1 MDHVLLFNPT
11 TLIGL
16 SGFNP
21 APDPTRN
28 SPQVLPV
35 PVPHTPQKHRVA
47 VNGLAGELGSIM
59 VWEAEAIDWS
69 RQKIA
74 EVTGCPPPGQ
84 LLLVNNEEV
93 GYAGSWSLGS
103 AVTLIKHQ
111 PDVAAAISLLL
122 RTFRYDVPTVYSQLG
137 DELRHSVSI
146 CLVAVECTLSSCW
159 HRLQPLLPPEF
170 LADLSFRKAAVRR
183 QMAWRRILFP
193 RKRLLKKQ
201 PPPYA
206 YQLPR

>member
-1 MDHVLLFNPT
+1 MFFYVIIQEPLRLTPLFSSEASDVYK
-11 TLIGL
+11 GQ
-16 SGFNP
+16 G
-21 APDPTRN
+21 
-28 SPQVLPV
+28 
-35 PVPHTPQKHRVA
+35 
-47 VNGLAGELGSIM
+47 NGLAGELGSIM

-74 EVTGCPPPGQ
+74 EVTGCPPFGQ

-146 CLVAVECTLSSCW
+146 CLVAVE
-159 HRLQPLLPPEF
+159 
-170 LADLSFRKAAVRR
+170 
-183 QMAWRRILFP
+183 
-193 RKRLLKKQ
+193 
-201 PPPYA
+201 
-206 YQLPR
+206 